1 MTQIHKPNTFER
13 LKDMYLM
20 PFRAIGAAFRLFA
33 RNRNRVREFTR
44 RPRVASFLTYGM
56 LITMVL
62 WLGIAMLNR
71 GEDDGRLTA
80 ALQSLWPKS
89 GGDAQQAGPP
99 AE

>member
-1 MTQIHKPNTFER
+1 MTQTHKPTTFER
-13 LKDMYLM
+13 LKDIYLM
-20 PFRAIGAAFRLFA
+20 QFRAIGAAFRLFA
-33 RNRNRVREFTR
+33 RNRNRIRDFSR
-44 RPRVASFLTYGM
+44 RPRVASILTYGM

-80 ALQSLWPKS
+80 ALQGLWSKS
-89 GGDAQQAGPP
+89 SGDEQRTVPP